1 MQLIEKTKDLEN
13 FCQILNAREFICVDL
28 EFMRERTY
36 FAKLCSIQIA
46 SVAES
51 AVIDPLA
58 PGLNLTSFF
67 NLMQAPSVTKVFH
80 SGRQDIE
87 IIYNLCGK
95 IPAPLFDTQIAAQAL
110 GFGEAVSYETL
121 VNAVLHIELD
131 KSSRLSDWSKR
142 PLNENQLRYALSD
155 VTHLV
160 NIYQHIR
167 NELQKQH
174 RLDWIA
180 GEIEA
185 LANPEIYRVNPRE
198 VWQKIR
204 HRSHNALFLTTLRE
218 LAAWREQRAIQK
230 NTPRQSVI
238 KDDILLNIC
247 AARPET
253 KEELAAVRGVRPDMA
268 AGRIGDEII
277 AALENVKQLAKKDYV
292 IPAQINPPVTDSSLY
307 ELLKLLLRITAQ
319 KQKIVP
325 HLLASEDDLK
335 DFCRRSPR
343 DIPFMHGWRYE
354 IFGCN
359 AEKISRGETAVFY
372 NPSSRHFEFIDIS
385 KQLPQQV

>member
-1 MQLIEKTKDLEN
+1 MQLIEKTEDLEN

-155 VTHLV
+155 VTHLLI
-160 NIYQHIR
+160 IYQHIR

-185 LANPEIYRVNPRE
+185 LASPEIYRVNPRE

-204 HRSHNALFLTTLRE
+204 HRSLNSLFLTTLRE

-277 AALENVKQLAKKDYV
+277 AALQNVKQLAKKDYV
-292 IPAQINPPVTDSSLY
+292 IPAQINPPVTDSST
-307 ELLKLLLRITAQ
+307 LL
-319 KQKIVP
+319 
-325 HLLASEDDLK
+325 
-335 DFCRRSPR
+335 
-343 DIPFMHGWRYE
+343 
-354 IFGCN
+354 
-359 AEKISRGETAVFY
+359 
-372 NPSSRHFEFIDIS
+372 
-385 KQLPQQV
+385 